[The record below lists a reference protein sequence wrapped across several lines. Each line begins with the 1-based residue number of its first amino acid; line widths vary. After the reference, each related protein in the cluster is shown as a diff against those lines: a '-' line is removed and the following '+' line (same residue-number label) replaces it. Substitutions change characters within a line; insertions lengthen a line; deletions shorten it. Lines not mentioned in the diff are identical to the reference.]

1 MSGVRVLVGTRK
13 GAFVLT
19 SDGRR
24 RNWAVSA
31 PQFEAPLLLLHSR
44 NDPLAPFEQSVEME
58 QRYRRESAF
67 ARLIPID
74 APITASGEARA
85 TFRRQEGGS

>member
-24 RNWAVSA
+24 RNRAVSA

-44 NDPLAPFEQSVEME
+44 NDPLASFEQSVEME
-58 QRYRRESAF
+58 QRSSF
-67 ARLIPID
+67 ATP
-74 APITASGEARA
+74 
-85 TFRRQEGGS
+85 